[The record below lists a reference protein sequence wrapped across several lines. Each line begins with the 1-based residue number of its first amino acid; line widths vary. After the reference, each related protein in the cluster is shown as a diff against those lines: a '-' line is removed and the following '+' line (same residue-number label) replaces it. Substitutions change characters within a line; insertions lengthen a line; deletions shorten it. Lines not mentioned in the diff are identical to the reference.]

1 MNLIGIIF
9 GKMKIDVKYNASC
22 HSTYIKLNIRQKKK
36 NNLMETE
43 IRKIRIVAVY
53 GVSNDSKDEQTYC
66 MWECCIFESGGDC
79 TGICL

>member
-1 MNLIGIIF
+1 
-9 GKMKIDVKYNASC
+9 
-22 HSTYIKLNIRQKKK
+22 
-36 NNLMETE
+36 METE